1 MLIKPHSLCSLT
13 FLHEN
18 PEELPLNTA
27 SFIIGKYFLV
37 VYRILYTERLYTN
50 VGYHLGR
57 K

>member
-1 MLIKPHSLCSLT
+1 MLPGAFFTKK
-13 FLHEN
+13 

-37 VYRILYTERLYTN
+37 VYRILYRERLYTN